1 MYPNIILILQENNNP
16 SNVNNRTQELESTIN
31 LLRSQ
36 LQAEQSKNYVLSN
49 ENNILKQQI
58 SQLQF
63 QLNQR
68 NNVQSINNNNN
79 RNNSVDSV
87 VKLIR
92 EKEAIINDLNEK
104 LKRYP
109 FVLEKNE
116 KIMSIIFSSI
126 NKKINYSL
134 VCKNTDTIHKIEEQ
148 LYMVYPNLSEVENY
162 FLCNGQ
168 LINKFQTFEVNN
180 IKNGDT
186 IFINNNSSYGV
197 F

>member
-1 MYPNIILILQENNNP
+1 MYPNIIFILQENNNP

-36 LQAEQSKNYVLSN
+36 LQAEQSKNYTLSN

-63 QLNQR
+63 QLNQL

-168 LINKFQTFEVNN
+168 LINKFQTFETNN

>member
-1 MYPNIILILQENNNP
+1 MYPNIIFILQENNNP

-36 LQAEQSKNYVLSN
+36 LQAEQSKNYTLSN

-148 LYMVYPNLSEVENY
+148 LYMVYPNLCEVENY

-168 LINKFQTFEVNN
+168 LINKFQTFETNN

>member
-1 MYPNIILILQENNNP
+1 MYPNIIFILQENNNP

-126 NKKINYSL
+126 NKKINY
-134 VCKNTDTIHKIEEQ
+134 
-148 LYMVYPNLSEVENY
+148 
-162 FLCNGQ
+162 
-168 LINKFQTFEVNN
+168 
-180 IKNGDT
+180 
-186 IFINNNSSYGV
+186 
-197 F
+197 